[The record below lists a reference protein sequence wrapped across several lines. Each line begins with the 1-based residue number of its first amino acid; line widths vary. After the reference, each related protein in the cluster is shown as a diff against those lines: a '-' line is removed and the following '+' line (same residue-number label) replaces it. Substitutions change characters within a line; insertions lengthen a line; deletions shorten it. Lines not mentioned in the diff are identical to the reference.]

1 MISDAQAFRG
11 RHLLTYSLNV
21 HLDYRYQRALGPWCG
36 VIPNRLRQ
44 LESAS
49 FDRLHH
55 GVRCLG
61 IACHDLSAGA
71 PRYFWTGSDQGA
83 PLHTVVRASASIPH
97 LFPAV
102 PVVCDQESCRLT
114 DGGISDPVPLA
125 FSRCAAIGATHVIV
139 SDCRWIGMAPATDA
153 ETVWI
158 RPRMPNTGTL
168 WSPRRGLLAAVRNGE
183 AAVNEEVLARIG
195 RWFRGHPSRVATTE
209 AAERPG
215 RHDAPILSFGPPS
228 TCRTEGKSNS
238 ESSFTRVAAMTNF
251 PTQSTDRA
259 ALVIVD
265 CQRDFCPGGSLPA
278 RDGDRILPAI
288 NRHIAGPAI
297 SSCPFTP
304 RVTGIRQ

>member
-1 MISDAQAFRG
+1 MTLTTDSLERVRIGVVLSAGGLRGAAHVGVLRALIRNGIPIDVIIGVSAGAIIAAYYAAVGMDLDELIADAETFRG

-21 HLDYRYQRALGPWCG
+21 HLNYRYERALGRWCG
-36 VIPNRLRQ
+36 VIPDRLRQ
-44 LESAS
+44 LECAS

-55 GVRCLG
+55 GVQCLG

-83 PLHTVVRASASIPH
+83 ALHTVVRASASIPH

-102 PVVCDQESCRLT
+102 PVVCAQEPCQLT

-125 FSRCAAIGATHVIV
+125 FTRSPAIGARHVVV
-139 SDCRWIGMAPATDA
+139 SDCRWIGLAPATDA

-195 RWFRGHPSRVATTE
+195 RWLRADDHRPSIAT
-209 AAERPG
+209 
-215 RHDAPILSFGPPS
+215 S
-228 TCRTEGKSNS
+228 TAGTVS
-238 ESSFTRVAAMTNF
+238 A
-251 PTQSTDRA
+251 
-259 ALVIVD
+259 
-265 CQRDFCPGGSLPA
+265 GG
-278 RDGDRILPAI
+278 
-288 NRHIAGPAI
+288 
-297 SSCPFTP
+297 T
-304 RVTGIRQ
+304 T